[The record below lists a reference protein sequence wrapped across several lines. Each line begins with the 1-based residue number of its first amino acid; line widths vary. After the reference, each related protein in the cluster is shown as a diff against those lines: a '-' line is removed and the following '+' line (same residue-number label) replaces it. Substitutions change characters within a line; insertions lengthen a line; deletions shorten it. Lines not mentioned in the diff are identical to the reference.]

1 MKRNLYITV
10 KFAIVLIIISS
21 FSINYVGISEEGA
34 EDIPLVIVKETLID
48 SVWAA
53 NRVWFA
59 LQTVGDLQF
68 VAYYDKNRMMTVASR
83 KIGDDSWKKKT
94 LPNKLRWDSHNSVAM
109 GIDAKGYIHV
119 AGNMHADPLNYFRSK
134 KPYDVSSMVELNK
147 LIGIDEESVTY
158 PKFFYNKEGDLLFSY
173 RSGSCGNGNILV
185 NRFIPEQEK
194 WERYLKKSLFEGVG
208 ESDDRA
214 AYHKFVKDSEGNFH
228 FIWIWRWTPH
238 VETSHQICYATTSD
252 LMNWKN
258 AAGETVS
265 LPFRPDNDK
274 LIVDGA
280 PSKGGMHNSRYQIIL
295 TPDNEPVV
303 GYVKYD
309 EDELTQ
315 FYLARFVDNQWI
327 SKKISDWNFRWIFLH
342 PPAGSDERMTIGG
355 SFQFAGFS
363 DDGFL
368 AIDWETETGNSGRYI
383 IDTKTLDHVDK
394 AVTVKSEYPDELFG
408 KMTDDPEMSVRMI
421 YDSGESPDKNIKYVL
436 KWESMRPSHGRFA
449 PEIIP
454 DGPFSNLM
462 LVSVKNN

>member
-109 GIDAKGYIHV
+109 GIDAKGYIHI

-454 DGPFSNLM
+454 DGPLSNLM

>member
-327 SKKISDWNFRWIFLH
+327 SKK
-342 PPAGSDERMTIGG
+342 
-355 SFQFAGFS
+355 
-363 DDGFL
+363 
-368 AIDWETETGNSGRYI
+368 
-383 IDTKTLDHVDK
+383 
-394 AVTVKSEYPDELFG
+394 
-408 KMTDDPEMSVRMI
+408 
-421 YDSGESPDKNIKYVL
+421 
-436 KWESMRPSHGRFA
+436 
-449 PEIIP
+449 
-454 DGPFSNLM
+454 
-462 LVSVKNN
+462 